1 MWSLRN
7 GAIQDYNNVIDS
19 LKKVAGD
26 TDIQTRVT
34 VAEFNNRVRLTTINT
49 LLEDVQTIRS
59 YQADGGTA
67 LFDAVSELVNSIKE
81 DGKSTYL
88 IMAITDG
95 QENQSKMS
103 SDEFGRI
110 IRHLQKTDRWTFVFR
125 VPRGYRRNL
134 THLGIPEGNILE
146 WDQTET
152 GLRESTVLTAQSLGG
167 YYTNV
172 SRGIG
177 STQTF
182 YTDLSKTSADQVAA
196 SMDNISKEVAIYTVT
211 DERPDISSFVTKM
224 TGRSYLKGSAFYQLV
239 KPEKAVQDY
248 KLIVV
253 RNKKNGAVYYGK
265 AARQILGLPTQDTIK
280 LIPKNHGNWD
290 IYIQSTSSNRVL
302 PPGTQL
308 LYWKAV
314 R

>member
-1 MWSLRN
+1 M
-7 GAIQDYNNVIDS
+7 
-19 LKKVAGD
+19 
-26 TDIQTRVT
+26 
-34 VAEFNNRVRLTTINT
+34 
-49 LLEDVQTIRS
+49 
-59 YQADGGTA
+59 
-67 LFDAVSELVNSIKE
+67 KE
-81 DGKSTYL
+81 DDKSSYL
-88 IMAITDG
+88 VMAITDG
-95 QENQSKMS
+95 EENSSKIG

-110 IRHLQKTDRWTFVFR
+110 IQHLQKTDRWTFVFR
-125 VPRGYRRNL
+125 VPRGYKNNL
-134 THLGIPEGNILE
+134 IHMGIPEGNILE

-152 GLRESTVLTAQSLGG
+152 GLQESTIATAQSLSG
-167 YYTNV
+167 YYGNV
-172 SRGIG
+172 SRGIK

-182 YTDLSKTSADQVAA
+182 YTDMTKVQADTVRA

-224 TGRSYLKGSAFYQLV
+224 TGGSYLKGTAFYQLV
-239 KPEKAVQDY
+239 KPEKAVQAY

-253 RNKKNGAVYYGK
+253 RNKKNGAVYYGNS
-265 AARQILGLPTQDTIK
+265 ARQILGLPTQDTIK
-280 LIPKNHGNWD
+280 LIPKDHGNWD